1 VRETEP
7 GHALLPGRARQ
18 MHVTAAKVGMMLS
31 CTRLLPA
38 VRLAAA
44 ATLVVVA
51 LFGTDLL
58 LRGVHQPTF
67 LLLIP
72 IIILTAAMWG
82 AAIGVT
88 AAALSIAGM
97 ALLLEPRW
105 SLSVVEPGER
115 VLLAVFGAVAVVS
128 VLVANHYYRFREA
141 MRVNEAEFRALFEL
155 AAVGCAMVDHTTGRI
170 LRANAQFSTIT
181 GFTLDELL
189 SMTIAEITHPEDRE
203 RDRVTLSE
211 LSAGVRNHWTTE
223 KRYIRKDGSVVWVLV
238 NGALVRD
245 SRGRPDHAIAHAVDI
260 SSRRDAE
267 QEAREANRLKDE
279 FLATLSHELR
289 TPLNV
294 VAGWVRLLG
303 NTPSTQSSDMRRGW
317 PVLERN
323 VDALRRLTD
332 DLLGMSD
339 VLAGRIFVQRQP
351 VLIDRLLSEIADSL
365 EIPAQ
370 SKRLVINTQFGSGAV
385 VQGDESRLRQVFWNI
400 VSNALKFTPQDGAVN
415 LSTVFDGTHVVVEI
429 ADTGIGI
436 APSFLPHV
444 FDKFRQE
451 DGTHTREHSGLGLG
465 LAIARQFVDLHGGT
479 ITAASPG
486 RGGGSSFVVRI
497 PAAQAPAVQSS
508 TRNATPIRI
517 IH

>member
-1 VRETEP
+1 
-7 GHALLPGRARQ
+7 
-18 MHVTAAKVGMMLS
+18 MMLS
-31 CTRLLPA
+31 GMRLLPV
-38 VRLAAA
+38 VRLAYAVA
-44 ATLVVVA
+44 IVA
-51 LFGTDLL
+51 LALLGTDLL
-58 LRGVHQPTF
+58 QRGVNQPTF

-72 IIILTAAMWG
+72 IVILTAAMWG

-88 AAALSIAGM
+88 AAAVSVAGM

-105 SLSVVEPGER
+105 NLSVADPGER
-115 VLLAVFGAVAVVS
+115 VLVVVFSGVAFVS
-128 VLVANHYYRFREA
+128 VLVANHYYRLREA
-141 MRVNEAEFRALFEL
+141 LRVNEAEFRALFEL
-155 AAVGCAMVDHTTGRI
+155 AAVGCAMADHTTGRI

-181 GFTLDELL
+181 GYTLDELL
-189 SMTIAEITHPEDRE
+189 SMTIAEITHADDRE
-203 RDRVTLSE
+203 RDRVTLME
-211 LSAGVRNHWTTE
+211 LGAGVRNRWTTE
-223 KRYIRKDGSVVWVLV
+223 KRYVRKDGSVVWVLV

-260 SSRRDAE
+260 SSRRHAE
-267 QEAREANRLKDE
+267 EEAREANRLKDE

-303 NTPSTQSSDMRRGW
+303 STPSSQSGDMRRGW

-339 VLAGRIFVQRQP
+339 VLAGRIFVQRKP
-351 VLIDRLLSEIADSL
+351 VMVDQLLAEIADGL
-365 EIPAQ
+365 AIPAQ
-370 SKRLVINTQFGSGAV
+370 AKRIVINTELASGAMI
-385 VQGDESRLRQVFWNI
+385 QGDENRLRQVFWNI
-400 VSNALKFTPQDGAVN
+400 VSNALKFTSEGGAVN
-415 LSTVFDGTHVVVEI
+415 LRTLLDGTHVVVEI

-497 PAAQAPAVQSS
+497 PAAQTPAVHPVA
-508 TRNATPIRI
+508 RNAEPIRI
-517 IH
+517 TH

>member
-1 VRETEP
+1 
-7 GHALLPGRARQ
+7 
-18 MHVTAAKVGMMLS
+18 MMLS
-31 CTRLLPA
+31 PTRLVP
-38 VRLAAA
+38 VIRLVAA
-44 ATLVVVA
+44 ATLVAVA
-51 LFGTDLL
+51 LLGTELL
-58 LRGVHQPTF
+58 LRGVNQPTF

-88 AAALSIAGM
+88 SAALSVAGM

-105 SLSVVEPGER
+105 SLSVDDSAER
-115 VLLAVFGAVAVVS
+115 VLLGVFGGVAIAS

-155 AAVGCAMVDHTTGRI
+155 AAVGCAMADHKTGRI

-181 GFTLDELL
+181 GYTLDELL
-189 SMTIAEITHPEDRE
+189 SMTIAEITHPEDRD
-203 RDRVTLSE
+203 RDRVTLTE
-211 LSAGVRNHWTTE
+211 LGAGVRNRWTTE
-223 KRYIRKDGSVVWVLV
+223 KRYVRKDGSVVWVLV

-260 SSRRDAE
+260 SSRRHAE
-267 QEAREANRLKDE
+267 EEAREANRLKDE

-303 NTPSTQSSDMRRGW
+303 NTTSSQSSDMRRGW

-351 VLIDRLLSEIADSL
+351 VLVDTLLAEIADSL
-365 EIPAQ
+365 AIPAQ
-370 SKRLVINTQFGSGAV
+370 SKRIVINTDFGSGAV
-385 VQGDESRLRQVFWNI
+385 VEGDENRLRQVFWNI
-400 VSNALKFTPQDGAVN
+400 VSNALKFTPEDGVVN

-486 RGGGSSFVVRI
+486 RGGGSSFIVRI
-497 PAAQAPAVQSS
+497 PASLAPAVQSHARS
-508 TRNATPIRI
+508 AAAVRVT
-517 IH
+517 H

>member
-1 VRETEP
+1 MV
-7 GHALLPGRARQ
+7 LP
-18 MHVTAAKVGMMLS
+18 M
-31 CTRLLPA
+31 RLVP
-38 VRLAAA
+38 VIRLAAA
-44 ATLVVVA
+44 ATLVAVA
-51 LFGTDLL
+51 LLGTDLL
-58 LRGVHQPTF
+58 LRGVNQPTF
-67 LLLIP
+67 LLLFP
-72 IIILTAAMWG
+72 IIVLIAAMWG

-88 AAALSIAGM
+88 AAALSVAGM

-105 SLSVVEPGER
+105 SLSIDDSNER
-115 VLLAVFGAVAVVS
+115 ILLAVFGGVAIVS
-128 VLVANHYYRFREA
+128 VLVANHYYRLRAA

-155 AAVGCAMVDHTTGRI
+155 AAVGCAMADPTTGRI

-181 GFTLDELL
+181 GYTLDELL
-189 SMTIAEITHPEDRE
+189 SMTIAEITHPEDRD
-203 RDRVTLSE
+203 RDRVTLAE
-211 LSAGVRNHWTTE
+211 LGAGVRNRWTTE
-223 KRYIRKDGSVVWVLV
+223 KRYVRKDGSVVWVLV

-260 SSRRDAE
+260 SSRRHAE
-267 QEAREANRLKDE
+267 EEAREANRLKDE

-303 NTPSTQSSDMRRGW
+303 NTTSSQSSDMRRGW

-351 VLIDRLLSEIADSL
+351 VLIDTLLAEIADSL
-365 EIPAQ
+365 AIPAQ
-370 SKRLVINTQFGSGAV
+370 SKRIVINTEFGSGAV
-385 VQGDESRLRQVFWNI
+385 VDGDENRLRQVFWNI
-400 VSNALKFTPQDGAVN
+400 VSNALKFTPEDGAVN
-415 LSTVFDGTHVVVEI
+415 LRTMFDGTQVVVEI

-451 DGTHTREHSGLGLG
+451 DGTATREHSGLGLG
-465 LAIARQFVDLHGGT
+465 LAIARQFVELHGGT
-479 ITAASPG
+479 ITASSPG
-486 RGGGSSFVVRI
+486 RGGGSSFIVRI
-497 PAAQAPAVQSS
+497 PASPAPAVLSHARSS
-508 TRNATPIRI
+508 AAIRVT
-517 IH
+517 H